1 MKKKKILVI
10 GSLNMDWVIP
20 VNHMPKEGE
29 TILAE
34 SYIEIPGGKGANQA
48 LAVKRLGGSVTMLG
62 MVGDDTIGEKLISN
76 LATEKIDT
84 TKIEEIKQIN
94 SGLAL
99 IYVSNYGSNSI
110 VVLPG
115 ANSRVDKNYIDKNI
129 DVLKD
134 SDIIVLQ
141 MEIPEETVYYI
152 IEKAHEMNK
161 IIILNP
167 APAPEYLKN
176 ELYDKID
183 FLTPNETELE
193 KLTGILVNDING
205 AIKASKIL
213 LSKGI
218 RNIIA
223 TLGENGALLV
233 NKDTCVTFRA
243 EKVKAVDTTAAGDC
257 FNGAFAVALGEGY
270 SLEQAIQFANKAAS
284 ISVTRKGAQP
294 SIPFIN
300 EMKSV
305 L

>member
-1 MKKKKILVI
+1 
-10 GSLNMDWVIP
+10 MDWVIP
-20 VNHMPKEGE
+20 VNHIPKEGE

-34 SYIEIPGGKGANQA
+34 SQIEIPGGKGANQA
-48 LAVKRLGGSVTMLG
+48 FAAKRLGGSVTMLG
-62 MVGDDTIGEKLISN
+62 MVGGDTIGEKLISN
-76 LATEKIDT
+76 LALEKIDIT
-84 TKIEEIKQIN
+84 RIEKIKQVN
-94 SGLAL
+94 SGLAI
-99 IYVSNYGSNSI
+99 IYVSNCGANSI

-115 ANSRVDKNYIDKNI
+115 ANSRVDKNYINKNI

-134 SDIIVLQ
+134 SDIIMLQ

-161 IIILNP
+161 IVILNP

-193 KLTGILVNDING
+193 KLTGILVNDFDG
-205 AIKASKIL
+205 AIKASKML

-218 RNIIA
+218 KNIIA

-233 NKDTCVTFRA
+233 NKDKCVTFRA

-257 FNGAFAVALGEGY
+257 FNGAFAVALSEGY

-294 SIPFIN
+294 SIPFIY
-300 EMKSV
+300 E